1 MGYRSDVTAV
11 IYGDAR
17 DIEKYNVLKT
27 LMNTTFKE
35 AYDEWGNCAV
45 WHDEKGVLEFMV
57 EDIKWYESY
66 PDVLAFLTMLEN
78 LSLIEGYNYEF
89 VRVGEDDNDIERQS
103 EGNQCEHLIN
113 VCRSIQVDL

>member
-35 AYDEWGNCAV
+35 AYDEWDSCAI
-45 WHDEKGVLEFMV
+45 WHDEKGVLEFNI
-57 EDIKWYESY
+57 EDVKWYEAY
-66 PDVLAFLTMLEN
+66 PDVFAFLTMLEN
-78 LSLIEGYNYEF
+78 LQKIEGYNYEF
-89 VRVGEDDNDIERQS
+89 VRVGEQDDDIERQS
-103 EGNQCEHLIN
+103 DGNQCEYVIH
-113 VCRSIQVDL
+113 VCRSIQVEL